1 VTEKPSAGAIPDCCS
16 LPFSFGKRTKDTQ
29 LAMKKASGA
38 FTNRKTRSGHLFS
51 ISYAEDKRIASQ
63 TVGKLYKCPDGNNAV
78 SPTKCG
84 NYEQSAN
91 GSERAYKGGELGCTI
106 T

>member
-1 VTEKPSAGAIPDCCS
+1 MQYKTVVLFLFLLVKG
-16 LPFSFGKRTKDTQ
+16 RKDTQ
-29 LAMKKASGA
+29 LAIKKASGS
-38 FTNRKTRSGHLFS
+38 FTNSRTRSGHLFS
-51 ISYAEDKRIASQ
+51 ISCADDKRTASP

-91 GSERAYKGGELGCTI
+91 GSERAHRSGV
-106 T
+106 